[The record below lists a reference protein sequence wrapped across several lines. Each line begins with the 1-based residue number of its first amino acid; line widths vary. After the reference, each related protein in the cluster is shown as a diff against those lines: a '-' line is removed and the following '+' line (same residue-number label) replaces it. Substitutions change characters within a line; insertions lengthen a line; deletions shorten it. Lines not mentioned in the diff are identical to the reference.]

1 LRPTVPLGIRSFS
14 DVTILSYRWNVGF
27 RMNFEI
33 ERKFLVRDREWEQ
46 HVRSRSIIRQA
57 YLDSAPKVSI
67 RIRIK
72 DNTSATLTL
81 KSRPSS
87 LRRLELEYPIP
98 TLEAEALMQLRR
110 GAVVEK
116 VRHIVPY
123 GDGSDNLRWE
133 IDTFFG
139 ENEGLVVAEIEL
151 PDEHHQIELPPWIG
165 AEVTGQSQYYNGTLS
180 QHPYSS
186 WPHEDAAER
195 RA

>member
-1 LRPTVPLGIRSFS
+1 
-14 DVTILSYRWNVGF
+14 
-27 RMNFEI
+27 MNFEI
-33 ERKFLVRDREWEQ
+33 ERKFLIRSREWEQ
-46 HVRSRSIIRQA
+46 HVKSRSTIRQA

-67 RIRIK
+67 RVRIK
-72 DNTSATLTL
+72 DNASATLTL

-116 VRHIVPY
+116 VRHVVPY
-123 GDGSDNLRWE
+123 GDASGGDLCWE

-139 ENEGLVVAEIEL
+139 ENQGLVVAEIEL
-151 PDEHHQIELPPWIG
+151 PDEHHAVELPSWIG

-180 QHPYSS
+180 QRPYSS
-186 WPHEDAAER
+186 WSQASTADSAER

>member
-1 LRPTVPLGIRSFS
+1 
-14 DVTILSYRWNVGF
+14 
-27 RMNFEI
+27 MNFEI
-33 ERKFLVRDREWEQ
+33 ERKFLVRSREWEQ
-46 HVRSRSIIRQA
+46 HVKSRSTIRQA

-67 RIRIK
+67 RVRIK
-72 DNTSATLTL
+72 DNAGATLTL

-98 TLEAEALMQLRR
+98 TLEAEALLQLRR

-116 VRHIVPY
+116 IRHIVPY
-123 GDGSDNLRWE
+123 SDGAEGDLRWE
-133 IDTFFG
+133 IDTFLG

-151 PDEHHQIELPPWIG
+151 PDEHHAIELPSWIG

-180 QHPYSS
+180 QRPYSL
-186 WPHEDAAER
+186 WGQVAAADSAEL